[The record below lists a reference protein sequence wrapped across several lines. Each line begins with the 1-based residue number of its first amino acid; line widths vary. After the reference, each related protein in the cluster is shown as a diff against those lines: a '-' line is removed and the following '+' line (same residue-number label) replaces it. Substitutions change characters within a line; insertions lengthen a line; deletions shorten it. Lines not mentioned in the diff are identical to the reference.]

1 MRTTFNAVNRHTQFV
16 IGRKYA
22 ELGALQK
29 KIATG
34 KELLRPSDDPV
45 AVANVLGLRS
55 NNRGLTQF
63 AKNMDDGLG
72 WMEIT
77 DTVMVSMNN
86 VLQSAR
92 ELAIQGDSDT
102 LSSKERSFLA
112 EEVQQLT
119 RQVISLSNSR
129 FKGQYIF
136 SGSFTDK
143 PPMPLGQSQTN
154 SAASY
159 TQFKMHYFDGT
170 AAAIGTAIPIM
181 DPKGS
186 ASLADHRQSEDLIPG
201 SFSLKTGPVGGVT
214 TELVEGTDYQ
224 VDYVNGTVTPLTALA
239 VAEMSFD
246 FTPGS
251 GNYGNGSTANNLQMA
266 FDFAGKSTDVYGRD
280 IDTTSRILREIESGV
295 KVEVNI
301 SVSDF
306 EVNNDTSPLSSL
318 IALGD
323 SLLSDDQVGIRSS
336 MDAIDTAFSRILS
349 MQTENGAK
357 VNLFESTRER
367 NETQKIET
375 TRIQSLMEDADYS
388 EVITQYSISQTVFDA
403 ALQSTAKIM
412 QSSLANYI

>member
-45 AVANVLGLRS
+45 AVSNVLGLRS
-55 NNRGLTQF
+55 NNKALTQF
-63 AKNMDDGLG
+63 SKNMDDGLG

-77 DTVMVSMNN
+77 DTVMVSMND
-86 VLQSAR
+86 VLQAAR

-102 LSSKERSFLA
+102 LSSKQRSYLA

-119 RQVISLSNSR
+119 RQVISLSNSQ
-129 FKGQYIF
+129 FKGKYIF
-136 SGSFTDK
+136 SGSHTDK
-143 PPMPLGQSQTN
+143 PPMPLGQSQAN
-154 SAASY
+154 NPASY
-159 TQFKMHYFDGT
+159 TEFKMNYFDGT
-170 AAAIGTAIPIM
+170 GATIGTAIPIM
-181 DPKGS
+181 DARGS
-186 ASLADHRQSEDLIPG
+186 ASVADHRQAERMIPG
-201 SFSLKTGPVGGVT
+201 SFSLKTGPIGGAT
-214 TELVEGTDYQ
+214 TELVEGTDYS
-224 VDYVNGTVTPLTALA
+224 VDYVDGTVTPLTALA
-239 VAEMSFD
+239 VTEMSFD
-246 FTPGS
+246 FTPGA
-251 GNYGNGSTANNLQMA
+251 GNYGNGSTANNLQME
-266 FDFAGKSTDVYGRD
+266 FDFAGYSSDIYGRD
-280 IDTTSRILREIESGV
+280 IDMSSKIIREIESGV
-295 KVEVNI
+295 KVEINI

-306 EVNNDTSPLSSL
+306 QVNNSTSPLTSL

-323 SLLSDDQVGIRSS
+323 SLLNNDQVGIRNS
-336 MDAIDTAFSRILS
+336 MDDIDTAFSKILS

-357 VNLFESTRER
+357 VNLFDNTRSR